1 MRQIT
6 SISRFVK
13 HAAHLAIFGSLFT
26 MPTFAGTLVA
36 QIKDRNGAPVPNAV
50 VYLLPIGSKAPA
62 VLPAASGVVE
72 QAYYKFD
79 PFVSVVQTGTKVR
92 FPNRD
97 RNEHHIKVLSGPTV
111 FEHKVYTRREPEPTV
126 LDKPGQITLQCL
138 IHDWMNA
145 HIYVVDSPWFG
156 KTSKSGSAV
165 IENVPA
171 GEYDVYVTH
180 PSVLIPGQVTPSMP
194 RRVKFDSSNVHV
206 LEAKFDLVPKAE
218 PSRRT
223 PPATYE

>member
-1 MRQIT
+1 MWQIP
-6 SISRFVK
+6 SNSLFVK
-13 HAAHLAIFGSLFT
+13 RVSLTATLGSLLL

-36 QIKDRNGAPVPNAV
+36 QIKDRNGAPVANAV
-50 VYLLPIGSKAPA
+50 VYALPVGSKAPA
-62 VLPAASGVVE
+62 VSPTASGVIE

-97 RNEHHIKVLSGPTV
+97 RNEHHIKVLSGPSV
-111 FEHKVYTRREPEPTV
+111 FEAKVYTRKEPEPTV
-126 LDKPGQITLQCL
+126 FDKPGQITLQCL

-180 PSVLIPGQVTPSMP
+180 PSLLIPGQVTPSMP

-218 PSRRT
+218 PSKRT